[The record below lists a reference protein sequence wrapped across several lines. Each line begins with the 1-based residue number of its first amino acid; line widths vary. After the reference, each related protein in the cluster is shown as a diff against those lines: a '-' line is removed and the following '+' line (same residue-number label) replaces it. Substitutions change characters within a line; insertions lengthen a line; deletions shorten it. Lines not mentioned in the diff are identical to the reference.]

1 GGKGNPPPAPGKY
14 ATSYLWE
21 EVWQSDNWLD
31 MLERFVHL
39 HREKVPGGRSTRK
52 LIFPRYHQWDAVRK
66 LTAHAAR
73 HGAGRNYLVMHSA
86 GSGKSNTIA
95 WLAHRLTSL
104 HTPTDPAELA
114 PGAAERGVKPGEPVF
129 DKTIIITDRTN
140 LDGQLRETV
149 GSFEQTHGL
158 VVKIDGSDGSKS
170 SQLAQALSSASGK
183 ILTVT
188 LQTFPALVDYLQ
200 SNPVDIQGRRFAI
213 IVDEAHSSQSGDA
226 ASAVRKV
233 L

>member
-1 GGKGNPPPAPGKY
+1 SEPIFAKRVVANFAVDPHLVFVAPELRGKATRFLPFNQGSEGPGNSGGKGNPPPAPGKY

-39 HREKVPGGRSTRK
+39 HREKVPGGRSTKR

-158 VVKIDGSDGSKS
+158 VVKIDGS
-170 SQLAQALSSASGK
+170 
-183 ILTVT
+183 
-188 LQTFPALVDYLQ
+188 
-200 SNPVDIQGRRFAI
+200 
-213 IVDEAHSSQSGDA
+213 
-226 ASAVRKV
+226 
-233 L
+233 